1 MAGSWRSGG
10 KGGRECGFQV
20 AGGPNRER
28 VANHDSL
35 VYSCRIEECSMVA
48 DSDSRIAWHRAQL
61 KKHRAELKQ
70 IETTRFTVGQ
80 SSDQRAVDKARR
92 QLAELRDK
100 IRESEQIVGQHEKQT
115 RRPLGTDLRSLS
127 SVSWGNWDANG
138 PR

>member
-35 VYSCRIEECSMVA
+35 VYTCRITECSMVA

-61 KKHRAELKQ
+61 KKYRAELKQ
-70 IETTRFTVGQ
+70 IETVRFTVGQ
-80 SSDQRAVDKARR
+80 SADARAQEKARR
-92 QLAELRDK
+92 QSDELRSR
-100 IRESEQIVGQHEKQT
+100 IRESAQVIARHDKQT
-115 RRPLGTDLRSLS
+115 RRPL
-127 SVSWGNWDANG
+127 A
-138 PR
+138 